1 MFKFR
6 ASILISFL
14 TAMLG
19 SEWTQPSVTLR
30 SQSARQDTTAGPL
43 QCSEEECENLR
54 IKLDAQRQMG
64 HELREG

>member
-6 ASILISFL
+6 ASILLSFL

-19 SEWTQPSVTLR
+19 SEWTQPNVSMR
-30 SQSARQDTTAGPL
+30 SQSTRQDTAASQL
-43 QCSEEECENLR
+43 QFSEEECENLR

-64 HELREG
+64 HELQES